1 MRREGLAAP
10 LDLPVGALA
19 DEKCVERER
28 AQEKTYLLW
37 FLESIGN
44 LHGGL
49 NLRNDSGKIFD
60 NCADRVKGAP
70 LVVSCV
76 RSK

>member
-1 MRREGLAAP
+1 MRRGGPAAP
-10 LDLPVGALA
+10 LGLPAGALA

-44 LHGGL
+44 LHGVL
-49 NLRNDSGKIFD
+49 NLRNDSGKICEKCD
-60 NCADRVKGAP
+60 DRVKGAT
-70 LVVSCV
+70 LVVAKTNQ
-76 RSK
+76 R